1 MAESNISEFTAEALI
16 LLDQAETLLKSLDRG
31 QGLADPAALLAAY
44 RSVHAV
50 NGLAGF
56 LALGAIQALAS
67 KAERMLD
74 EMRIHR
80 SQRGTARIDLLIRA
94 IRRLREMF
102 LGLMAESRA
111 EGDDH
116 KLLREFQLLTSA
128 RPARPQPRWR
138 EVIPQARR
146 FDWHGQQINTGPPRV
161 CIL

>member
-1 MAESNISEFTAEALI
+1 MSESNNSEFTAEALI

-44 RSVHAV
+44 RAVHAV

-56 LALGAIQALAS
+56 LALDAIQVLAS

-80 SQRGTARIDLLIRA
+80 LKRGSARIDLLVRT

-102 LGLMAESRA
+102 LGLVADARA
-111 EGDDH
+111 DGVDH

-128 RPARPQPRWR
+128 RPARPRPRWR
-138 EVIPQARR
+138 EAAPHTRR